1 MHPQVGPL
9 AGFVVGWLLA
19 AVLGGGSA
27 VWLLYRSGLTDYQIA
42 VALYSRVAA
51 LLIGSKILYLIEA
64 WPAWTADRAAIMAAL
79 FSEQMRI
86 PGGILLALAIGPWV
100 ARASGVRY
108 LALADTIVPA
118 AGLMILGIR
127 TGCFLEGCCFGTPS
141 TVPWA
146 VRFPA
151 MSEVYAWQQQHG
163 LLSAGLPESLSV
175 HPLQLYFG
183 LAGLLLFAGLAAYQ
197 PYKRYEGEI
206 LLLFALGFLWSTWLL
221 ETMRARPHVLTQHIV
236 LGAAVATTT
245 LTAAIEISRRVRRS
259 TAARITAE

>member
-27 VWLLYRSGLTDYQIA
+27 VWLMYRSGLSDYQVA
-42 VALYSRVAA
+42 VAFYSRVAA

-64 WPAWTADRAAIMAAL
+64 WPVWTADRAAIMAAL

-118 AGLMILGIR
+118 AGLMIVGIR

-141 TVPWA
+141 ALPWA
-146 VRFPA
+146 VRFPVL
-151 MSEVYAWQQQHG
+151 SEAYAWQLQQG
-163 LLSAGLPESLSV
+163 LLSAGLPESLPV
-175 HPLQLYFG
+175 HPLQLYFAV
-183 LAGLLLFAGLAAYQ
+183 AGLLLFAGLAAYQ
-197 PYKRYEGEI
+197 PYKRYEGEV
-206 LLLFALGFLWSTWLL
+206 LLLFALSFLWSTWLL
-221 ETMRARPHVLTQHIV
+221 ETMRARPHVLTQYVV
-236 LGAAVATTT
+236 LGAAIATTT
-245 LTAAIEISRRVRRS
+245 LTAAIELGRRVRRS